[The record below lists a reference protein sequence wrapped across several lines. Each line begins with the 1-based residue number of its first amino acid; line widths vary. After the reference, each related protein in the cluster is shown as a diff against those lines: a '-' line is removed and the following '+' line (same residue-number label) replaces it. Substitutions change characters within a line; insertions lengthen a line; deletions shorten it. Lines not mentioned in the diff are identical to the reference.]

1 MIRRPPKST
10 QSRSSAAS
18 DVYKRQ
24 VVDLAL
30 QIPVELKLSDG
41 VEKWI
46 LRQASRDLLPRP
58 ILERGKVKF
67 WEGAGVQDM
76 LARHAASVIT
86 DTQFSQEKTLA
97 NGWELTGKEELLYY
111 RLFRER
117 MGDLENLDWMG
128 RTVT

>member
-1 MIRRPPKST
+1 
-10 QSRSSAAS
+10 
-18 DVYKRQ
+18 
-24 VVDLAL
+24 
-30 QIPVELKLSDG
+30 
-41 VEKWI
+41 
-46 LRQASRDLLPRP
+46 
-58 ILERGKVKF
+58 
-67 WEGAGVQDM
+67 VQDM